1 MIEFLLKVAVA
12 AAIATAL
19 CRVKPGRLTIEPLCR
34 VAAGIG
40 MGICVSPATHAIP
53 LKVKCQKQTSLL
65 LVHGS
70 KIMIDRY
77 DRIADEIRPANYGMN
92 PAFVQRVYAARR
104 AEAAKREAAENAAK
118 RKAAALA
125 MQIEAQRLAADAIQ
139 AEAEREAEIAGKFA
153 VAKESRMVGTEIL
166 RLIESITG
174 IDRNVITGG
183 TKAQKIMRVRW
194 DAICLIKHLRPDYS
208 LPKIGRIMG
217 GRDHTTVLNALGKRG
232 WTGTGWRNGLP
243 ELATPELRQLIA

>member
-1 MIEFLLKVAVA
+1 M
-12 AAIATAL
+12 AL
-19 CRVKPGRLTIEPLCR
+19 
-34 VAAGIG
+34 
-40 MGICVSPATHAIP
+40 
-53 LKVKCQKQTSLL
+53 
-65 LVHGS
+65 
-70 KIMIDRY
+70 IDRY
-77 DRIADEIRPANYGMN
+77 DRVSEDHKPVNYGLR
-92 PAFVQRVYAARR
+92 PDFVQGVYAKRR
-104 AEAAKREAAENAAK
+104 AEAAKREDAENAAK

-208 LPKIGRIMG
+208 LPAIGRVMG

-243 ELATPELRQLIA
+243 ELATPELRQLIS